1 MQDLQGRRKKSQSI
15 CSCADEASVCHSGIS
30 LSVWTGIREYL
41 QSSHGRHQSGTAP
54 ENVCTGEEITAGDS
68 LYGASGDLRGLW
80 VFYGNSGKLS
90 LFRYCREIAGDI
102 YLCRICEKGT
112 LGILFL
118 ANMFAGQTAKVLKCC
133 NILLA
138 GETLLLLITAAS
150 KMFLYIRSYG
160 LTINRILPM
169 VFMIWMGMVLIS
181 FVLRQRKRFPM
192 VRICVLAGAV
202 LFCILC
208 VLPVQHLTELY
219 NTWARMSGL
228 IP

>member
-1 MQDLQGRRKKSQSI
+1 MI
-15 CSCADEASVCHSGIS
+15 
-30 LSVWTGIREYL
+30 W
-41 QSSHGRHQSGTAP
+41 
-54 ENVCTGEEITAGDS
+54 
-68 LYGASGDLRGLW
+68 
-80 VFYGNSGKLS
+80 
-90 LFRYCREIAGDI
+90 
-102 YLCRICEKGT
+102 T

-118 ANMFAGQTAKVLKCC
+118 ANMFAGQTAKALKCC

-192 VRICVLAGAV
+192 VRICLLAGAV
-202 LFCILC
+202 LFCMLC